1 MKRLSNIGVDEV
13 VVLRHLDKDGQE
25 IDRREIHN
33 LVVSAGLE
41 WLAKFIG
48 DTIPP
53 ANITHMGIGTGTT
66 APAAGNVALETP
78 FGSRVAATRSYVAS
92 PSPRVMVTAS
102 FTGVTGAVTEE
113 GLFNA
118 ASDGTMQA
126 RSTFGALNLTADD
139 KLDVTHYI
147 VPGV

>member
-1 MKRLSNIGVDEV
+1 MEQVSNTTFRDT
-13 VVLRHLDKDGQE
+13 VVLEQFDKDGRLV
-25 IDRREIHN
+25 DRRETHN
-33 LVVSAGLE
+33 RIVSAGLE
-41 WLAKFIG
+41 WVAKLIG
-48 DTIPP
+48 EASPP

-78 FGSRVAATRSYVAS
+78 LGSRVAATRSYVAS